1 VLKFAESCP
10 KLRVTMTKAESV
22 EALLAPSLRVSRP
35 VAACARCRA
44 AKIKCDGKLP
54 ACSACERSGKSTSCT
69 SANDEFARGK
79 ERSYVAALEAAAQ
92 RLQRKIDSARA
103 ESAAHQ
109 AAAAA
114 STSSGR
120 PQQRR
125 KVSGARRREA
135 SDVDELVSD
144 FGFLTV
150 NATSRDFHG
159 FTATMSFAKLLLSA
173 AAKEELPP
181 LESRGLPPR
190 YAITPMINHYLENV
204 YVLFPFFSET
214 DLMASLSRVYN
225 ESPAVSSTVTP
236 LDVWYVRLILA
247 IAYAASSQQK
257 GDENDRTALQ
267 HMSAARGLVGYVL
280 HPGSIAGVQALL
292 LLVQYSLVDPAHFDS
307 WYLVGMA
314 ARLVVD
320 LGLHCEPPPEIKI
333 SKRSLDLRRR
343 IFHCTYALD
352 RLISMSL
359 DRAFSFTD
367 DSASEVP
374 LPESV
379 SDSSPSNVFQ
389 RSLKPSLYLFD
400 IRRVQSAFYQTTR
413 WSSRSQWPLA
423 TAATY
428 ASSVSNDIHA
438 WYTTIPPTLS
448 QRHLM
453 LFNLERLYCQILVVS
468 PNHRVPPS
476 SMTDLNKELVF
487 EYSAQYADLLQPIA
501 QDVSWHAYLTFADIC
516 RAKYVGQKFVEVMWS
531 DFDRLI
537 KTTHAI
543 REGSPLANAM
553 PLDNG
558 QRATVCLRKL
568 IEILDFARHRWA
580 MPEMREKF
588 EQESAVLFSRL
599 KSRQM
604 ELNSASVRPPM
615 ANNGNPLPAY
625 TNGHNTT
632 NNVGYTGAP
641 TYGYLPSPPINQ
653 DAASDAQQ
661 QQQRL
666 LTPPEEYPT
675 QPGSLHMPSGT
686 LPRRSYEFFG
696 GRS

>member
-1 VLKFAESCP
+1 
-10 KLRVTMTKAESV
+10 MTKPEPV
-22 EALLAPSLRVSRP
+22 EALLNPSLRVSRP
-35 VAACARCRA
+35 VAACARCRS

-92 RLQRKIDSARA
+92 RLQKKIDMARV
-103 ESAAHQ
+103 EAAGHQ
-109 AAAAA
+109 ATSGAPAA
-114 STSSGR
+114 GR

-125 KVSGARRREA
+125 KISGTRRKEA

-159 FTATMSFAKLLLSA
+159 FTSTMSFAKLLLSA
-173 AAKEELPP
+173 AARDELPP
-181 LESRGLPPR
+181 LEVRGLPPR
-190 YAITPMINHYLENV
+190 YAITPMINQYLENIF
-204 YVLFPFFSET
+204 VLFPFFSET
-214 DLMASLSRVYN
+214 DLMASLSRIYN
-225 ESPAVSSTVTP
+225 ESATVSSMVTP

-247 IAYAASSQQK
+247 TVHAANSQRK
-257 GDENDRTALQ
+257 GDENDSTALQ
-267 HMSAARGLVGYVL
+267 HMSAARGLAGYVL

-292 LLVQYSLVDPAHFDS
+292 LLVQYSLVDPAHYDS

-320 LGLHCEPPPEIKI
+320 LGLHCEPAPETKI
-333 SKRSLDLRRR
+333 SKSALDLRRR
-343 IFHCTYALD
+343 IFHCTYAFD
-352 RLISMSL
+352 RLVSMSL
-359 DRAFSFTD
+359 DRPFSFTD

-374 LPESV
+374 LPASV
-379 SDSSPSNVFQ
+379 ADPSPSQVFQ
-389 RSLKPSLYLFD
+389 RLLKPSLYLFD

-428 ASSVSNDIHA
+428 ASTVSNDIHA
-438 WYTTIPPTLS
+438 WYSTIPPTLS

-453 LFNLERLYCQILVVS
+453 LFNLERLYSHILVVS
-468 PNHRVPPS
+468 PNPRVPTS

-501 QDVSWHAYLTFADIC
+501 QDVSWHAYLTYADIC
-516 RAKYVGQKFVEVMWS
+516 RAKYVGQKFVEVIWS

-537 KTTHAI
+537 KTTHAV
-543 REGSPLANAM
+543 REGSPLANNL

-558 QRATVCLRKL
+558 QRATIFLRKI

-580 MPEMREKF
+580 MPEMQERF

-604 ELNSASVRPPM
+604 EFGASQYSNM
-615 ANNGNPLPAY
+615 ANTSPGLVGPNTGYGSGSNQYAY
-625 TNGHNTT
+625 DGP
-632 NNVGYTGAP
+632 VLSQ
-641 TYGYLPSPPINQ
+641 LPSPPTKQ
-653 DAASDAQQ
+653 DPVRSDV
-661 QQQRL
+661 QQQRM
-666 LTPPEEYPT
+666 LTPPEEYHM
-675 QPGSLHMPSGT
+675 QPGLYPMPQGS
-686 LPRRSYEFFG
+686 LPRRSYEFHG

>member
-1 VLKFAESCP
+1 MIYPS
-10 KLRVTMTKAESV
+10 TMTKPESV
-22 EALLAPSLRVSRP
+22 EALLNPSLRVSRP
-35 VAACARCRA
+35 VAACARCRS

-54 ACSACERSGKSTSCT
+54 ACSACEKSGKSTSCT

-92 RLQRKIDSARA
+92 RLQKKIDMARL
-103 ESAAHQ
+103 EAAGQQ
-109 AAAAA
+109 AA
-114 STSSGR
+114 SGTSFAGR

-125 KVSGARRREA
+125 KISGTRRKEA

-159 FTATMSFAKLLLSA
+159 FTSTMSFAKLLLSA
-173 AAKEELPP
+173 AARDELPP

-190 YAITPMINHYLENV
+190 YAITPIINQYLENIF
-204 YVLFPFFSET
+204 VLYPFFSET
-214 DLMASLSRVYN
+214 DLMASLSRIYN
-225 ESPAVSSTVTP
+225 DSAAVSSTVTP

-247 IAYAASSQQK
+247 IVHAASSQRK

-267 HMSAARGLVGYVL
+267 HMSAARGLAGYVL

-292 LLVQYSLVDPAHFDS
+292 LLVQYSLVDPAHYDS

-320 LGLHCEPPPEIKI
+320 LGLHCEPAPETKI
-333 SKRSLDLRRR
+333 SKSALDLRRR
-343 IFHCTYALD
+343 IFHCTYAFD
-352 RLISMSL
+352 RLVSMSL

-374 LPESV
+374 LPDSV
-379 SDSSPSNVFQ
+379 ADPSPSQVFQ
-389 RSLKPSLYLFD
+389 RLLKPSLYLFD

-428 ASSVSNDIHA
+428 ASTVSNDIHA
-438 WYTTIPPTLS
+438 WYGTIPPTLS

-453 LFNLERLYCQILVVS
+453 LFNLERLYSQILVVS
-468 PNHRVPPS
+468 PNQRVPAG

-501 QDVSWHAYLTFADIC
+501 QDVSWHAYLTYADIC
-516 RAKYVGQKFVEVMWS
+516 RAKYVGQKFVEVLWS

-537 KTTHAI
+537 KTTHAV
-543 REGSPLANAM
+543 REGSPLANNV

-558 QRATVCLRKL
+558 QRATICLRKI

-604 ELNSASVRPPM
+604 EVSSSQHSNLAH
-615 ANNGNPLPAY
+615 ANTGLVGTNPGYGSGANQY
-625 TNGHNTT
+625 TYDEPVLTQ
-632 NNVGYTGAP
+632 
-641 TYGYLPSPPINQ
+641 LPSPPINQ
-653 DAASDAQQ
+653 DPVRPDV
-661 QQQRL
+661 QQRRM
-666 LTPPEEYPT
+666 LTPPGEYHM
-675 QPGSLHMPSGT
+675 QPGLYPMPQSS
-686 LPRRSYEFFG
+686 LPRRSYEFHG

>member
-1 VLKFAESCP
+1 
-10 KLRVTMTKAESV
+10 MTKPESI
-22 EALLAPSLRVSRP
+22 EALLSPSLRVSRP
-35 VAACARCRA
+35 VAACARCRS

-69 SANDEFARGK
+69 SANEEFARGK

-92 RLQRKIDSARA
+92 RLQRKIDAARA
-103 ESAAHQ
+103 ETTTHQ
-109 AAAAA
+109 AAPG
-114 STSSGR
+114 SSSSSR
-120 PQQRR
+120 PGQRR
-125 KVSGARRREA
+125 KISGVRRKEA

-159 FTATMSFAKLLLSA
+159 FTSTMSFAKLLLSA

-190 YAITPMINHYLENV
+190 YAITPMINQYLEKV
-204 YVLFPFFSET
+204 YVLYPFFSET
-214 DLMASLSRVYN
+214 DLMASLSRIYN
-225 ESPAVSSTVTP
+225 ESPAVSATVTP
-236 LDVWYVRLILA
+236 LDVWYVRLVLA
-247 IAYAASSQQK
+247 IAYASTSQQK
-257 GDENDRTALQ
+257 GDENDKTALQ
-267 HMSAARGLVGYVL
+267 HMSAARGLAGYVL

-292 LLVQYSLVDPAHFDS
+292 LLVQYSLVDPAHYDC
-307 WYLVGMA
+307 WYLVAMA

-320 LGLHCEPPPEIKI
+320 LGLHCEPPPETKI
-333 SKRSLDLRRR
+333 SKSTLDLRRR
-343 IFHCTYALD
+343 IFHCTYAFD
-352 RLISMSL
+352 RLVSMAF

-374 LPESV
+374 LPESA
-379 SDSSPSNVFQ
+379 SDPPQSLLFQ
-389 RSLKPSLYLFD
+389 RSLKPSLYIFD

-438 WYTTIPPTLS
+438 WYSTIPPTLP
-448 QRHLM
+448 QHHLM

-468 PNHRVPPS
+468 PNQRVPAS

-487 EYSAQYADLLQPIA
+487 EYSAQYADLLQPIV
-501 QDVSWHAYLTFADIC
+501 QDVSWHAYLTYADIC

-543 REGSPLANAM
+543 REGSPLANNV

-558 QRATVCLRKL
+558 QRATICVRK
-568 IEILDFARHRWA
+568 IIDILDFARHRWS

-604 ELNSASVRPPM
+604 EVSSAQYSTQANISAP
-615 ANNGNPLPAY
+615 AINNGGYGNHTGTSVYSSTNQY
-625 TNGHNTT
+625 TYDGQAVTQ
-632 NNVGYTGAP
+632 
-641 TYGYLPSPPINQ
+641 LPSPPINH
-653 DAASDAQQ
+653 DTVRLDPQQ
-661 QQQRL
+661 EQAM
-666 LTPPEEYPT
+666 LTPPEEYHM
-675 QPGSLHMPSGT
+675 QPGLYPMPQGS

>member
-1 VLKFAESCP
+1 
-10 KLRVTMTKAESV
+10 MTKPESV
-22 EALLAPSLRVSRP
+22 EALLNPSLRVSRP
-35 VAACARCRA
+35 VAACARCRS

-54 ACSACERSGKSTSCT
+54 ACSACERSGKATSCT

-92 RLQRKIDSARA
+92 RLQKKIDMARV
-103 ESAAHQ
+103 EAAGHQ
-109 AAAAA
+109 AASGA
-114 STSSGR
+114 SSAGR

-125 KVSGARRREA
+125 KISGARRREA

-159 FTATMSFAKLLLSA
+159 FTSTMSFAKLLLSA
-173 AAKEELPP
+173 AARDELPP
-181 LESRGLPPR
+181 LEMRGLPPR
-190 YAITPMINHYLENV
+190 YAITPMINQYLENIF
-204 YVLFPFFSET
+204 VLFPFFSET
-214 DLMASLSRVYN
+214 DLMASLSRIYN
-225 ESPAVSSTVTP
+225 DSAAASSTVTP

-247 IAYAASSQQK
+247 TVHAANSQRK
-257 GDENDRTALQ
+257 GDENDSTALQ
-267 HMSAARGLVGYVL
+267 HMSAARGLAGYVL

-292 LLVQYSLVDPAHFDS
+292 LLVQYSLVDPAHYDS

-320 LGLHCEPPPEIKI
+320 LGLHCEPAPETRI
-333 SKRSLDLRRR
+333 SKSTLDLRRR
-343 IFHCTYALD
+343 IFHCTYAFD
-352 RLISMSL
+352 RLVSMSL

-379 SDSSPSNVFQ
+379 ADPSPSQVFQ
-389 RSLKPSLYLFD
+389 RLLKPSLYLFD

-428 ASSVSNDIHA
+428 ASTVSNDIHA
-438 WYTTIPPTLS
+438 WYSTIPPTLS

-453 LFNLERLYCQILVVS
+453 LFNLERLYSHILVVS
-468 PNHRVPPS
+468 PNQRVPAS

-501 QDVSWHAYLTFADIC
+501 QDISWHAYLTYADIC

-537 KTTHAI
+537 KTTHAV
-543 REGSPLANAM
+543 REGSPLANNV

-558 QRATVCLRKL
+558 QRATICLRKI

-580 MPEMREKF
+580 MPEMRERF

-604 ELNSASVRPPM
+604 EFGASQYST
-615 ANNGNPLPAY
+615 NPGLVGPNTGYGSGSNQYAY
-625 TNGHNTT
+625 DGPVLTQ
-632 NNVGYTGAP
+632 
-641 TYGYLPSPPINQ
+641 LPSPPINQ
-653 DAASDAQQ
+653 DPVRPDV
-661 QQQRL
+661 QQQRM
-666 LTPPEEYPT
+666 LTPPEEYHM
-675 QPGSLHMPSGT
+675 QPGPYPMPQGT
-686 LPRRSYEFFG
+686 LPRRSYEFHG

>member
-1 VLKFAESCP
+1 
-10 KLRVTMTKAESV
+10 MTKPEPV

-35 VAACARCRA
+35 VAACARCRS

-54 ACSACERSGKSTSCT
+54 ACSACERSGKATSCT
-69 SANDEFARGK
+69 SANEEFARGK

-92 RLQRKIDSARA
+92 RLQRKIDATRA
-103 ESAAHQ
+103 E
-109 AAAAA
+109 AA
-114 STSSGR
+114 SYQAMSGSSSASR
-120 PQQRR
+120 PQPRR
-125 KVSGARRREA
+125 KISGVRRKEA

-159 FTATMSFAKLLLSA
+159 FTSTMSFAKLLLSA

-190 YAITPMINHYLENV
+190 YAITPIINQYLENI

-214 DLMASLSRVYN
+214 DIMASLARVYN
-225 ESPAVSSTVTP
+225 ESAAVSSSVTP

-247 IAYAASSQQK
+247 IAYASTSQRK

-267 HMSAARGLVGYVL
+267 HMSAARGLAGYVL
-280 HPGSIAGVQALL
+280 HPGSLAGVQALL
-292 LLVQYSLVDPAHFDS
+292 LLVQYSLVDPAHYDS

-314 ARLVVD
+314 SRLVVD
-320 LGLHCEPPPEIKI
+320 LGLHCEPPPETKI
-333 SKRSLDLRRR
+333 SKGALDLRRR
-343 IFHCTYALD
+343 IFHCTYAFD
-352 RLISMSL
+352 RLVSMSL

-367 DSASEVP
+367 DSSSEVP
-374 LPESV
+374 LPLSA
-379 SDSSPSNVFQ
+379 SDPSPTQVFQ

-413 WSSRSQWPLA
+413 WSTRSHWPLA

-438 WYTTIPPTLS
+438 WYSTIPPTLS

-453 LFNLERLYCQILVVS
+453 FFNLERLYCQILVVS
-468 PNHRVPPS
+468 PSQRVSTS

-487 EYSAQYADLLQPIA
+487 EYSAQYANLLQPIA
-501 QDVSWHAYLTFADIC
+501 QDVTWHAYLTYADIC
-516 RAKYVGQKFVEVMWS
+516 RARYVGQKFVEVLWS

-537 KTTHAI
+537 KTTHTI
-543 REGSPLANAM
+543 REGSPITSSV

-558 QRATVCLRKL
+558 QRATVCVRKI

-599 KSRQM
+599 KSRQV
-604 ELNSASVRPPM
+604 EVNSTVPVSTNTGYGHAASAVYPVD
-615 ANNGNPLPAY
+615 NLYAY
-625 TNGHNTT
+625 EGSTLTQ
-632 NNVGYTGAP
+632 
-641 TYGYLPSPPINQ
+641 LPSPPLNQ
-653 DAASDAQQ
+653 DPARPDLQPQQ
-661 QQQRL
+661 M
-666 LTPPEEYPT
+666 LTPPDEYST
-675 QPGSLHMPSGT
+675 GPGLYPMPSGS
-686 LPRRSYEFFG
+686 LPRRSYEFY